1 MSRAA
6 GFVAAV
12 MFCALPGAPAIAD
25 TTSFFQPCQV
35 YTLVNSGVTSDT
47 ISSNG
52 YLFTYT
58 RDKLFTGGTGQ
69 PIGRPVRVAWPAG
82 VEAQAVT
89 TPPPGVTDYK
99 ARITLQR
106 VDGQVFD
113 LPAFTFQLLANTAG
127 AGGAVEIMPVLNGE
141 DGFADP
147 LYFDATGYAG
157 NTFSYDTSP
166 NPLGSTAL
174 LVGFDTY
181 KIALYVDFAL
191 IALTLDST
199 APGVRSCCLP
209 TPSCVDLTASD
220 CALQGGTPL
229 GPATSCS
236 CDACPLPQGP
246 HPVPDGRNGT
256 TPLRASRLTAAGD
269 SIQVTWDAISCP
281 ATDTNLIYGDLSNVA
296 SYALS
301 GAVCSTGTSGSY
313 AWTGAPAGNL
323 YFLLVGTDTT
333 GTESSWGLDGASQER
348 NGSVPSGAC
357 GVTLK
362 NAAGTCP

>member
-6 GFVAAV
+6 GFVAAIV
-12 MFCALPGAPAIAD
+12 CCALSWAVAIAD
-25 TTSFFQPCQV
+25 TTIFFQDCQV
-35 YTLVNSGVTSDT
+35 STPVDSGVTSDT

-69 PIGRPVRVAWPAG
+69 PIGRAVRVPWPAG

-113 LPAFTFQLLANTAG
+113 LTAFTAKLLANTAATG
-127 AGGAVEIMPVLNGE
+127 AAIEIMPLLNGE
-141 DGFADP
+141 DAFPDP
-147 LYFDATGYAG
+147 LYFDASGYYG

-166 NPLGSTAL
+166 NPMGSTAL

-181 KIALYVDFAL
+181 KITLFVDFAL
-191 IALTLDST
+191 IDLTLNST
-199 APGVRSCCLP
+199 APGEQSCCLP
-209 TPSCVDLTASD
+209 GLSCADLTVASCV
-220 CALQGGTPL
+220 LQGGTPL
-229 GPATSCS
+229 GGGTSC
-236 CDACPLPQGP
+236 ACNACAASPGP
-246 HPVPDGRNGT
+246 PPVPDGRNAT
-256 TPLRASRLTAAGD
+256 TPLRAASLTTAPD
-269 SIQVTWDAISCP
+269 SMQVSWDAASCP
-281 ATDTNLIYGDLSNVA
+281 ATDYNLIHGDLGSVA

-301 GAVCSTGTSGSY
+301 GAVCSLGTTGSY
-313 AWTGAPAGNL
+313 DWAGVPAGNL
-323 YFLLVGTDTT
+323 YFLVVGTDGV
-333 GTESSWGLDGASQER
+333 GTEGSWGLDGANQER

-357 GVTLK
+357 GVTTK
-362 NAAGTCP
+362 NASATCP